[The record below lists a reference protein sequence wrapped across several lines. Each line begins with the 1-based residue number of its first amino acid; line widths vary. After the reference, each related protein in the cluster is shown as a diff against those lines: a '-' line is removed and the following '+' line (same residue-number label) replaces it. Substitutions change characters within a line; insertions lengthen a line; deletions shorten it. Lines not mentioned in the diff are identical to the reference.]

1 MKTNRFLIAILSV
14 ALCVNFVSCGD
25 DDDNNIIDP
34 ENVTKRVAACTKKH
48 PYYVIDYAINY
59 DNDGKVSKIVCQND
73 WTYDYYDFSF
83 SGNEAVATSEM
94 KYGSYTIKFS
104 LNGNGYCTSAIWTG
118 IEKDSTTTYVS
129 TNNYKFTY
137 NSDNQVIKADF
148 DGDIEEYVYKDGVMI
163 SSSLAEIITYTDI
176 PNIGNLFVAFSTDN
190 NDPIEEW
197 RLAGLLGKAS
207 KFLPRTTKWHEG
219 METYNYELDE
229 EGYVKTVKVTFRD
242 TKGSES
248 SYSYKYTYKNI
259 K

>member
-1 MKTNRFLIAILSV
+1 MEGMYKVCDVKLTYNTKVKSSERTVIKDSNSAYSLLMNHIYDSETIQYREYMKLIL
-14 ALCVNFVSCGD
+14 L
-25 DDDNNIIDP
+25 NNA
-34 ENVTKRVAACTKKH
+34 K
-48 PYYVIDYAINY
+48 
-59 DNDGKVSKIVCQND
+59 
-73 WTYDYYDFSF
+73 
-83 SGNEAVATSEM
+83 
-94 KYGSYTIKFS
+94 KFS

-229 EGYVKTVKVTFRD
+229 EGYVKTVKVTFCD